1 MGQVVFEQTG
11 GPFLSIYD
19 SNCRNSCLFTVRGQR
34 TGFYSTVLNFKGE
47 LVWGK
52 DSGFSLIV

>member
-19 SNCRNSCLFTVRGQR
+19 SNCRNSCLFTVRGQKQD
-34 TGFYSTVLNFKGE
+34 FILPCSILGE
-47 LVWGK
+47 SLYGGK
-52 DSGFSLIV
+52 TAVFP